1 MNLNGITNAVY
12 SNDNHKSENLT
23 KDIVSKGQEKNSS
36 SAADTT
42 AVVYEQKSS
51 EADQTKKT
59 YPRDTKTIAALKTE
73 VERRTEQFR
82 SLVEQLILKQ
92 GQKFTNATDIYSLL
106 REGKLDVD
114 PQTAATAREEISE
127 NGYWGVEQT
136 SERLFSFATSLTGGD
151 PAKAQEM
158 KDAFIKGYKAAEKA
172 WGGELPEISR
182 QTYDATIKKF
192 DEWMKD

>member
-1 MNLNGITNAVY
+1 MNLNGITNAVHT
-12 SNDNHKSENLT
+12 NDNSEILT
-23 KDIVSKGQEKNSS
+23 KDTINKGQEKERSS
-36 SAADTT
+36 VGDEA
-42 AVVYEQKSS
+42 AVVYEQKPA
-51 EADQTKKT
+51 ETDRAKKT
-59 YPRDTKTIAALKTE
+59 YSRDTKTIAALKTE
-73 VERRTEQFR
+73 VQRRTEQFR

-92 GQKFTNATDIYSLL
+92 GKKYSNATGIYDIL

-114 PQTAATAREEISE
+114 PQTAAMASEDISE

-136 SERLFSFATSLTGGD
+136 SERLFSFASSLAGGD

-182 QTYDATIKKF
+182 KTYDATIKKF
-192 DEWMKD
+192 DEWLSE

>member
-12 SNDNHKSENLT
+12 SNDNHKSESLT
-23 KDIVSKGQEKNSS
+23 KDIVSKGQNKNTSFVEDE
-36 SAADTT
+36 A
-42 AVVYEQKSS
+42 AVVYEQKPS
-51 EADQTKKT
+51 ETDRTGKT
-59 YPRDTKTIAALKTE
+59 YSRDTKTIAALKTE
-73 VERRTEQFR
+73 VQRRTEQFR

-92 GQKFTNATDIYSLL
+92 GQKLTNATDIYTLL